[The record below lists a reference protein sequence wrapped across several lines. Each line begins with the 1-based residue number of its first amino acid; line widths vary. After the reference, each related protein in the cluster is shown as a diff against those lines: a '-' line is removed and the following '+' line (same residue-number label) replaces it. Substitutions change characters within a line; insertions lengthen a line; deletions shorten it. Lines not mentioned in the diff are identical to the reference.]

1 MASDKVEKALY
12 GPSTT
17 EVALGAILGLLAGLL
32 AACVYLVL
40 KPVQQVKELPKEP
53 TRGVIYYVPGSDN
66 PAKSREW
73 SAKQKAFVAGNNVQL
88 VEDELNSW
96 ANATFA
102 ASPAGAATPAKAPAA
117 APKADANQPAAEGG
131 IFQPATPNF
140 HIVDGKLRIGF
151 RCFINWYGMGKDV
164 FVTMTGDIRR
174 SGDRFVFSPDSV
186 YLGSCPVHLL
196 PAVSKPLVSHLL
208 GRKKVPDEI
217 NSAWAK
223 LTDVA
228 IEGSTLKLTVQ
239 Q

>member
-1 MASDKVEKALY
+1 MASNKVEKALY

-17 EVALGAILGLLAGLL
+17 EVALGAVLGLLAGLL

-53 TRGVIYYVPGSDN
+53 ARGVIYYVPGSEA

-73 SAKQKAFVAGNNVQL
+73 TAKQKAFVAGGNVQL
-88 VEDELNSW
+88 VEDELNAW

-102 ASPAGAATPAKAPAA
+102 GAPAAAATPAKAPAA
-117 APKADANQPAAEGG
+117 APKADAAKPADDGG
-131 IFQPATPNF
+131 IFQPGTPNF
-140 HIVDGKLRIGF
+140 HLADGKLRIGF
-151 RCFINWYGMGKDV
+151 RCFVNWYGMGKDI
-164 FVTMTGDIRR
+164 FVTMTGDIKR
-174 SGDRFVFSPDSV
+174 SGDRFVFTAESV

-196 PAVSKPLVSHLL
+196 PAVSGPLVSHLL

-223 LTDVA
+223 LSDVA